1 MKNVLLIMLILFSTN
16 CFGQEDIFRRNF
28 SKLIKLSSIYYDE
41 NQNGKMEDNE
51 RLENI
56 DGYVVFI
63 YNYLDTIHNKLRVT
77 ININSILD
85 FNKTYKDISF
95 YTDNYSYMA
104 TDKYNNLLFVIMPTF
119 LSNGSNIIFIY
130 DTTMIKKILLG

>member
-1 MKNVLLIMLILFSTN
+1 MKNVLLLLFVLIS
-16 CFGQEDIFRRNF
+16 IFCNSQNIVTDR
-28 SKLIKLSSIYYDE
+28 SKCLKLSSICYDE
-41 NQNGKMEDNE
+41 NQNGEMEYDE